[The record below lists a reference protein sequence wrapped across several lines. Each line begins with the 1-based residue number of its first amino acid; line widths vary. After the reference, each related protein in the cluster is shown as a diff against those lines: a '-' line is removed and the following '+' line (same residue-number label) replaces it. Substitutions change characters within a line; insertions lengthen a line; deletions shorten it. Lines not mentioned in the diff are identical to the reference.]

1 MSGNLAT
8 ILRSIVAVVVGYLS
22 LSICVMVLLVL
33 ALALVPGWQ
42 GTVTGGYLAT
52 NIMLSIISAAI
63 GGWVCARLA
72 PSRPLLHG
80 NVLGLIALV
89 LGILYVLSP
98 AEDGGHAQPPG
109 WYALMLAML
118 AWPSVI
124 LGTLIFIRTRP
135 GRPRNNGNQSTVS

>member
-1 MSGNLAT
+1 MSAKLAT

-22 LSICVMVLLVL
+22 LSICVMVLLVV
-33 ALALVPGWQ
+33 ALALVPAWQ

-80 NVLGLIALV
+80 NILGLIALA
-89 LGILYVLSP
+89 LGILYALSP
-98 AEDGGHAQPPG
+98 MEDGGRSQPPG
-109 WYALMLAML
+109 WYAPMLAML
-118 AWPSVI
+118 AWPSVV
-124 LGTLIFIRTRP
+124 LGTQIYIRTEQ
-135 GRPRNNGNQSTVS
+135 GRKRSGVV